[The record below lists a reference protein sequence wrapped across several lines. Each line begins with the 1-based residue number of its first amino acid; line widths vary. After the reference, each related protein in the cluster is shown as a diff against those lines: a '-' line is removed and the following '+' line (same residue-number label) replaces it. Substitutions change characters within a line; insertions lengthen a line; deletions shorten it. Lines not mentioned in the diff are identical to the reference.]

1 MEVNRTMICDR
12 VRSEAI
18 RRAIDAL
25 AHRRELREAR
35 LKDHPKTLKPRRSR
49 FYPVHLIHSNL
60 AQEDEQQLRAAFTK
74 P

>member
-12 VRSEAI
+12 VRTEAI
-18 RRAIDAL
+18 RRAGT
-25 AHRRELREAR
+25 RRELREAR